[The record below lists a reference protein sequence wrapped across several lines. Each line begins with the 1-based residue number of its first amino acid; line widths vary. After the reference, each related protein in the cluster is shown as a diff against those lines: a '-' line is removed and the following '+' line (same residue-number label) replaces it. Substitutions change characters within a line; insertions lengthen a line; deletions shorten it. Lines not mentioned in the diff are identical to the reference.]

1 VAIPA
6 TAVDHLVPSKP
17 LLILTGDHSR
27 LPRIRT
33 TGESV
38 NRRHVT
44 LARLLHN
51 GCWWEIPSP
60 RQGRLVMML
69 QPEAQV
75 FDETVSF
82 SLDDWL
88 PLILTISDGGPV
100 RFLFVRVQRP

>member
-27 LPRIRT
+27 VPRIRT

-38 NRRHVT
+38 NSRHVT

-51 GCWWEIPSP
+51 G
-60 RQGRLVMML
+60 
-69 QPEAQV
+69 
-75 FDETVSF
+75 
-82 SLDDWL
+82 
-88 PLILTISDGGPV
+88 
-100 RFLFVRVQRP
+100 